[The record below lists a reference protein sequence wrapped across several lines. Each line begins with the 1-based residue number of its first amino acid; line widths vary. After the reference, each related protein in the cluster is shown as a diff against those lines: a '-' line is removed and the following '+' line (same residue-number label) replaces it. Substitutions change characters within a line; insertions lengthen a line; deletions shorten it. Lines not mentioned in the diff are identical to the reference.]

1 MIFEWLFIKISML
14 KIGDKKLI
22 NGWAFYDW
30 ANSVY
35 SLVIS
40 TAVFPLYYS
49 AVTDGKTVFFIGMK
63 WGHPDSLYSYALSFS
78 FLVVAFISPILSG
91 IADYT
96 GSKKKF
102 MKFFCWMGGLSVA
115 SLYFFDGL
123 DTVWIGII
131 FTILASIGFW
141 ASLVFYNAYLPEV
154 AHQDQ
159 QDRASA
165 KGFIYGYT
173 GSVLLLILNLAMIM
187 YPGIFGFDVSID
199 QAIRINGT
207 EVQIAEAIK
216 AAESTA
222 SSMASRI
229 SFVLVGVWWIGFA
242 QITFKRLPNDVYNK
256 EPKEDYIWRGFRE
269 LKVVAKEVVNYP
281 VLKRFLISF
290 FLLSI
295 GVQTIILMAAIFGST
310 ELGLPTMNLILTIL
324 LVQIVAIFGAFVFSR
339 LSEKWGNIKALKV
352 TILIWMIVCFAAFM
366 LDKSQDNVAYY
377 FYGLGVLLGFVQGA
391 IQSLTRSTYSKL
403 LPETEDH
410 ATYFSFYDVTEKIAI
425 VLGTF
430 VYGFLYEITDSMQW
444 SVLCLAIFFLASFI
458 VLSTLK
464 KTKHVY

>member
-1 MIFEWLFIKISML
+1 ML

-49 AVTDGKTVFFIGMK
+49 AITEGETINFLWME
-63 WGHPDSLYSYALSFS
+63 WSHPDSLYSYALSFS
-78 FLVVAFISPILSG
+78 FLIVAFISPILSG

-96 GSKKKF
+96 GNKKKF
-102 MKFFCWMGGLSVA
+102 MKFFCWLGGLSVI
-115 SLYFFDGL
+115 SLYFFEGI
-123 DTVWIGII
+123 DTVWIGIV

-154 AHQDQ
+154 AHPEQ

-165 KGFIYGYT
+165 KGFMYGYL
-173 GSVLLLILNLAMIM
+173 GSVLLLILNLLMIQK
-187 YPGIFGFDVSID
+187 PDWFGI
-199 QAIRINGT
+199 T
-207 EVQIAEAIK
+207 
-216 AAESTA
+216 TA
-222 SSMASRI
+222 MASRI
-229 SFVLVGVWWIGFA
+229 SFVLVGLWWIGFA
-242 QITFKRLPNDVYNK
+242 QITFKRLPNDIYNK
-256 EPKEDYIWRGFRE
+256 KPEKDYIWKGFRE
-269 LKVVAKEVVNYP
+269 LKIVAKEVMNYP
-281 VLKRFLISF
+281 TLKKFLISF

-295 GVQTIILMAAIFGST
+295 GVQTIILMAAIFGSS
-310 ELGLPTMNLILTIL
+310 ELGLSSTSLILTIL
-324 LVQIVAIFGAFVFSR
+324 LVQIVAIVGAFVFSR

-352 TILIWMIVCFAAFM
+352 TIVTWMLVCFTAFL
-366 LDKSQDNVAYY
+366 LDKTQENVAYY
-377 FYGLGVLLGFVQGA
+377 FYGLGGMLGFVQGA

-403 LPETEDH
+403 LPDTEDH

-425 VLGTF
+425 VLGTA
-430 VYGFLYEITDSMQW
+430 VYGLLYAITDSMQW

-464 KTKHVY
+464 KTKYVQ

>member
-1 MIFEWLFIKISML
+1 MY

-49 AVTDGKTVFFIGMK
+49 AVTEGKTVRFLGMD
-63 WGHPDSLYSYALSFS
+63 WEHPDSLYSYALSFS

-102 MKFFCWMGGLSVA
+102 MKFFCSLGAISVM
-115 SLYFFDGL
+115 SLFFFDGI
-123 DTVWIGII
+123 DTVWIGIW

-154 AHQDQ
+154 AHPEQ

-165 KGFIYGYT
+165 KGFVYGYI
-173 GSVLLLILNLAMIM
+173 GSVILLVINLVMIM
-187 YPGIFGFDVSID
+187 FPEILGITSG
-199 QAIRINGT
+199 
-207 EVQIAEAIK
+207 
-216 AAESTA
+216 
-222 SSMASRI
+222 MASRI
-229 SFVLVGVWWIGFA
+229 SFVMVGIWWIGFA
-242 QITFKRLPNDVYNK
+242 QITFKRLPGNVYNK
-256 EPKEDYIWRGFRE
+256 KPEKDYIWKGYKE
-269 LKVVAKEVVNYP
+269 LQIVIKEVLNYP
-281 VLKRFLISF
+281 TLKRFLISF

-295 GVQTIILMAAIFGST
+295 SVQTIILMAAIFGSS
-310 ELGLPTMNLILTIL
+310 ELGLSSTSLIITIL
-324 LVQIVAIFGAFVFSR
+324 LVQIVAILGAILFSR
-339 LSEKWGNIKALKV
+339 LSERWGNITALKV
-352 TILIWMIVCFAAFM
+352 TIVVWMLVCFCAFL
-366 LDKSQDNVAYY
+366 LDKSQEYVAVY
-377 FYGLGVLLGFVQGA
+377 FYGLGGLLGLVQGA
-391 IQSLTRSTYSKL
+391 IQTLTRSTYSKL

-425 VLGTF
+425 VLGTA
-430 VYGFLYEITDSMQW
+430 VYGALNAITGSMQW

-458 VLSTLK
+458 ILSSLK
-464 KTKHVY
+464 KTKYVV

>member
-1 MIFEWLFIKISML
+1 MY

-49 AVTDGKTVFFIGMK
+49 AVTDGKVVRFLGMD
-63 WGHPDSLYSYALSFS
+63 WEHPDSLYSYALSFS

-115 SLYFFDGL
+115 SLYFFEGI
-123 DTVWIGII
+123 DTVWIGIV

-154 AHQDQ
+154 AHPEQ

-165 KGFIYGYT
+165 KGFIYGYI
-173 GSVLLLILNLAMIM
+173 GSILLLIANLVMIQM
-187 YPGIFGFDVSID
+187 PDMFGI
-199 QAIRINGT
+199 
-207 EVQIAEAIK
+207 
-216 AAESTA
+216 TA
-222 SSMASRI
+222 GMASRI
-229 SFVLVGVWWIGFA
+229 SFVMVGAWWIGFA
-242 QITFKRLPNDVYNK
+242 QITFKRLPDDIYNK
-256 EPKEDYIWRGFRE
+256 QPDNDYIWKGFRE
-269 LKVVAKEVVNYP
+269 LKIVAKEVMNYP
-281 VLKRFLISF
+281 TLKRFLISF

-295 GVQTIILMAAIFGST
+295 GVQTIILMAAIFGSS
-310 ELGLPTMNLILTIL
+310 ELGLPAMNLIVTIL
-324 LVQIVAIFGAFVFSR
+324 LVQVVAIVGAAVFSR

-352 TILIWMIVCFAAFM
+352 TLGIWTLVCFCAFM
-366 LDKSQDNVAYY
+366 LDKTQENVALY
-377 FYGLGVLLGFVQGA
+377 FYGLGGLLGLVQGA

-403 LPETEDH
+403 LPETQDH

-425 VLGTF
+425 VLGTA
-430 VYGFLYEITDSMQW
+430 VYGLLYAITDSMQW

-464 KTKHVY
+464 KTKYVG

>member
-1 MIFEWLFIKISML
+1 MY

-49 AVTDGKTVFFIGMK
+49 AVTEGKIVRFLGMD
-63 WGHPDSLYSYALSFS
+63 WEHPDSLYSYALSFS
-78 FLVVAFISPILSG
+78 FLVVAFMSPILSG

-102 MKFFCWMGGLSVA
+102 MKFFCSLGVISVM
-115 SLYFFDGL
+115 SLYFFDGI
-123 DTVWIGII
+123 DTVWIGIW

-154 AHQDQ
+154 AHPEQ

-165 KGFIYGYT
+165 KGFVYGYI
-173 GSVLLLILNLAMIM
+173 GSVILLIINLGMIM
-187 YPGIFGFDVSID
+187 FPEMFGITTG
-199 QAIRINGT
+199 
-207 EVQIAEAIK
+207 
-216 AAESTA
+216 
-222 SSMASRI
+222 MASRI
-229 SFVLVGVWWIGFA
+229 SFIMVGIWWLGFA
-242 QITFKRLPNDVYNK
+242 QITFKRLPGNVYNK
-256 EPKEDYIWRGFRE
+256 KPEKDYIWKGYKE
-269 LKVVAKEVVNYP
+269 LQIVIKEVMNYP
-281 VLKRFLISF
+281 TLKRFLISF

-295 GVQTIILMAAIFGST
+295 SVQTIILMAAIFGSS
-310 ELGLPTMNLILTIL
+310 ELGLSSTSLIITIL
-324 LVQIVAIFGAFVFSR
+324 LVQIVAILGAILFSR

-352 TILIWMIVCFAAFM
+352 TIVVWMLVCFCAFL
-366 LDKSQDNVAYY
+366 LDKSQEYVAVY
-377 FYGLGVLLGFVQGA
+377 FYGLGGLLGLVQGA
-391 IQSLTRSTYSKL
+391 IQTLTRSTYSKL

-425 VLGTF
+425 VLGTA
-430 VYGFLYEITDSMQW
+430 VYGALNAITGSMQW

-458 VLSTLK
+458 ILSTLK
-464 KTKHVY
+464 KTKYVV

>member
-1 MIFEWLFIKISML
+1 MY

-49 AVTDGKTVFFIGMK
+49 GVTEGKIVSFLGMD
-63 WGHPDSLYSYALSFS
+63 WEHPDSLYSYALSFS

-102 MKFFCWMGGLSVA
+102 MKFFCTLGALSVM
-115 SLYFFDGL
+115 SLYFFDGI
-123 DTVWIGII
+123 DTVWIGIL
-131 FTILASIGFW
+131 FTVLASIGFW

-154 AHQDQ
+154 AHPEQ

-165 KGFIYGYT
+165 KGFVYGYI
-173 GSVLLLILNLAMIM
+173 GSVILLLINLAMIM
-187 YPGIFGFDVSID
+187 FPETLGISAG
-199 QAIRINGT
+199 
-207 EVQIAEAIK
+207 
-216 AAESTA
+216 
-222 SSMASRI
+222 MASRI
-229 SFVLVGVWWIGFA
+229 SFVMVGLWWLGFA
-242 QITFKRLPNDVYNK
+242 QVTFKRLPGNVYNK
-256 EPKEDYIWRGFRE
+256 KPEKDYIWKGYRE
-269 LKVVAKEVVNYP
+269 LQIVIKELLNYP
-281 VLKRFLISF
+281 TLKRFLISF

-295 GVQTIILMAAIFGST
+295 SVQTIILMAAIFGSS
-310 ELGLPTMNLILTIL
+310 ELGLSSTSLIITIL
-324 LVQIVAIFGAFVFSR
+324 LVQIVAILGAVLFSR
-339 LSEKWGNIKALKV
+339 FSEKWGNITALKV
-352 TILIWMIVCFAAFM
+352 TIAVWMLVCFCAFM
-366 LDKSQDNVAYY
+366 LDKSQEYVDIY
-377 FYGLGVLLGFVQGA
+377 FYGLGGLLGLVQGA
-391 IQSLTRSTYSKL
+391 IQTLTRSTYSKL

-425 VLGTF
+425 VLGTA
-430 VYGFLYEITDSMQW
+430 VYGALNAITGSMQW

-458 VLSTLK
+458 ILSTLK
-464 KTKHVY
+464 KTKYVV

>member
-1 MIFEWLFIKISML
+1 MY

-49 AVTDGKTVFFIGMK
+49 GVTEGKIVSFLGMD
-63 WGHPDSLYSYALSFS
+63 WEHPDSLYSYALSFS

-102 MKFFCWMGGLSVA
+102 MKFFCTLGALSVM
-115 SLYFFDGL
+115 SLYFFDGI
-123 DTVWIGII
+123 DTVWIGIL
-131 FTILASIGFW
+131 FTVLASIGFW

-154 AHQDQ
+154 AHPEQ

-165 KGFIYGYT
+165 KGFVYGYI
-173 GSVLLLILNLAMIM
+173 GSVILLLINLAMIM
-187 YPGIFGFDVSID
+187 FPETLGISAG
-199 QAIRINGT
+199 
-207 EVQIAEAIK
+207 
-216 AAESTA
+216 
-222 SSMASRI
+222 MASRI
-229 SFVLVGVWWIGFA
+229 SFVMVGLWWLGFA
-242 QITFKRLPNDVYNK
+242 QITFKRLPGNVYNK
-256 EPKEDYIWRGFRE
+256 KPEKDYIWKGYKE
-269 LKVVAKEVVNYP
+269 LQIVIKEVLNYP
-281 VLKRFLISF
+281 TLKRFLISF

-295 GVQTIILMAAIFGST
+295 SVQTIILMAAIFGSS
-310 ELGLPTMNLILTIL
+310 ELGLSSTSLIITIL
-324 LVQIVAIFGAFVFSR
+324 LVQIVAIIGAILFSR
-339 LSEKWGNIKALKV
+339 FSEKWGNITALKV
-352 TILIWMIVCFAAFM
+352 TIVVWMLVCFCAFM
-366 LDKSQDNVAYY
+366 LDKSQEYVAIY
-377 FYGLGVLLGFVQGA
+377 FYGLGGLLGLVQGA
-391 IQSLTRSTYSKL
+391 IQTLTRSTYSKL

-425 VLGTF
+425 VLGTA
-430 VYGFLYEITDSMQW
+430 VYGALNAITGSMQW

-458 VLSTLK
+458 ILSTLK
-464 KTKHVY
+464 KTKYVV